1 MLGDKRRKMK
11 FLMKFFRKITCF
23 KKLDHTKFTLESQ
36 YLEYKDS
43 DYKYYY
49 FKDVRNNRYV
59 KVLKEE
65 NDEKLDIYTNWLNNK

>member
-1 MLGDKRRKMK
+1 MK
-11 FLMKFFRKITCF
+11 FLMKFFRKITCL

-49 FKDVRNNRYV
+49 FKDIRTNRYV
-59 KVLKEE
+59 RVLKEE

>member
-1 MLGDKRRKMK
+1 M
-11 FLMKFFRKITCF
+11 
-23 KKLDHTKFTLESQ
+23 DHTKFTLESQ

-49 FKDVRNNRYV
+49 FKDIRTNRFV